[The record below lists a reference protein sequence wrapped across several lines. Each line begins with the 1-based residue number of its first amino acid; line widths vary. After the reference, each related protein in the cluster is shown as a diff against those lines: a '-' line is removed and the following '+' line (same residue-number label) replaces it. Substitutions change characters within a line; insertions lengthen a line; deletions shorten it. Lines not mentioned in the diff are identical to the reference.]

1 MAHHYIDGPLH
12 THSCDWLPTF
22 NSCFHWQ
29 RGFLKPVKWSWFVK
43 SAEFSLKDI
52 QRKRRIDLWTWTQ
65 NFHLVFSDHSRWGTE
80 SRPSLRR
87 REKCS
92 ALVDQVRVWGEELEE
107 ELSGLKFSEKESS
120 PSEAHMQSAVA
131 GRSLLPDSFPQ
142 KSSETEP
149 SSASLW
155 LWQFMLRSLPPSSF
169 FLARLTAARRETD
182 TEAILTASQRSSIA
196 ELWSCLKRRPAART
210 RAVSVHCG
218 VKPVSTNLTA
228 V

>member
-1 MAHHYIDGPLH
+1 MRDRAQA
-12 THSCDWLPTF
+12 F
-22 NSCFHWQ
+22 
-29 RGFLKPVKWSWFVK
+29 
-43 SAEFSLKDI
+43 A
-52 QRKRRIDLWTWTQ
+52 WTS
-65 NFHLVFSDHSRWGTE
+65 FRC
-80 SRPSLRR
+80 

-92 ALVDQVRVWGEELEE
+92 ALVKASGSGASMRRRAGGETFGFEVQWERVRARARHTCRAL
-107 ELSGLKFSEKESS
+107 
-120 PSEAHMQSAVA
+120 A
-131 GRSLLPDSFPQ
+131 GCSLLPDSFPQ

-155 LWQFMLRSLPPSSF
+155 LWQFMLHNLPPSFF

-196 ELWSCLKRRPAART
+196 ELWSCLKRGPAART
-210 RAVSVHCG
+210 WAVFVHCG